1 MSKRIRERL
10 AQLNIQDTTH
20 EERLALDL
28 EIERLTGVWCDIGND
43 QLTDQQFRDALAR
56 IREQLKRKKKQ
67 EQQNKKVNN
76 KSKSKTDLRFQNH
89 PVK

>member
-67 EQQNKKVNN
+67 EQQEAGEDGSV
-76 KSKSKTDLRFQNH
+76 TQQQ
-89 PVK
+89 VVTAGVA